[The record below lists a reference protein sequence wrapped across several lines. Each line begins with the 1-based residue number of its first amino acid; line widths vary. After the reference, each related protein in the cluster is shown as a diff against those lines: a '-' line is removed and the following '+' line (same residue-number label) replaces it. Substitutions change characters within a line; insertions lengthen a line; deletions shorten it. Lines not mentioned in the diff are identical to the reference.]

1 VSASTVV
8 GMDLYPL
15 ITVDGQEL
23 SQQIREELAELR
35 VETELCLPGKV
46 TMRFHDAN
54 AKLAQDG
61 TFALGSSVQVK
72 MPAGGSVL
80 IDAII
85 TGVGFDGVIG
95 NESVVR
101 KDGSRAVVSE
111 VVVTA
116 YDKSILFARTCTI
129 KGYLERT
136 ASDIVDEIASAHGLT
151 ASSDTTPS
159 VKVATVA
166 SNDLQTITALADQV
180 GLDWWVSPG
189 NELHF
194 KKPAKTV
201 TATLALGTDSLRSF
215 SAYLSGLVPETVD
228 VRGFLAD
235 GTAVRETS
243 TLSNASTWPES
254 SQGLVGKAVD
264 QRSKILGSTPK
275 VITSRPGLASA
286 EEGATIAA
294 AMAGRLAA
302 AGTLAR
308 GHGDGN
314 ENIKVGSS
322 VKVTGT
328 TAVDGTYHVTKVTHI
343 VRRNGFET
351 RFVAGDRRPNGVVD
365 MLGRTE
371 PTTTMPMLREGL
383 VVGTVTAL
391 GDDGHKGLVKV
402 KIPGLDDDLE
412 LIWGR
417 FVVPGGG
424 GDNGRGL
431 VVLPEIGDDVLVGFE
446 HGDVHRPIVIG
457 GLYRTGKQGDWDV
470 QAGKVVKRRLI
481 TRAGHVFS
489 IGDGT
494 AKPDNNFLFQLSD
507 KTAVMSIA
515 ADKVELTTTALP
527 VKVTDGTATVE
538 LDGSGNV
545 SIKGVKVTI
554 EAQTDLELHG
564 LNVTIKADTKL
575 SVSGLSGEV
584 NTTGQLNVNGGG
596 MLGLKGGMVQI
607 N

>member
-1 VSASTVV
+1 VSTSTVN
-8 GMDLYPL
+8 GMDVYPL
-15 ITVDGQEL
+15 IMVDGQEI
-23 SQQIREELAELR
+23 SAQVRAELAELR
-35 VETELCLPGKV
+35 IETELCLPGKV

-54 AKLAQDG
+54 AKLAKDG
-61 TFALGSSVQVK
+61 TFALGGSVQIK
-72 MPAGGSVL
+72 LPAGGDVM

-85 TGVGFDGVIG
+85 TGVGFDGTIG
-95 NESVVR
+95 NAHVTR
-101 KDGSRAVVSE
+101 KEGSRATVSE

-116 YDKSILFARTCTI
+116 YDKSILLARTCTI

-136 ASDIVDEIASAHGLT
+136 ASDIVNEIASAHGLT
-151 ASSDTTPS
+151 PSSDTTS
-159 VKVATVA
+159 SLKVATVA
-166 SNDLQTITALADQV
+166 STDLQTITALADQL

-189 NELHF
+189 HQLNF
-194 KKPAKTV
+194 KKPDKTV
-201 TATLALGTDSLRSF
+201 TATLALGTDSLKSF

-235 GTAVRETS
+235 GTSIRETS
-243 TLSNASTWPES
+243 TLSGAGTWPDS
-254 SQGLVGKAVD
+254 SDGLVGKAV
-264 QRSKILGSTPK
+264 QKRSRIGGGTPK
-275 VITSRPGLASA
+275 VITGMPGLASA
-286 EEGATIAA
+286 EDGADIAK

-314 ENIKVGSS
+314 ANIKVGSS
-322 VKVTGT
+322 VTITGT

-365 MLGRTE
+365 MLGRVG
-371 PTTTMPMLREGL
+371 PSTMPILREGL

-402 KIPGLDDDLE
+402 KVPGLDDDLE
-412 LIWGR
+412 LTWGR

-446 HGDVHRPIVIG
+446 HGDMHRPIIIG

-470 QAGKVVKRRLI
+470 QDGKVVKRRLI
-481 TRAGHVFS
+481 SRAGHVFS

-507 KTAVMSIA
+507 KTAVMSVA

-527 VKVTDGTATVE
+527 IKVTDGAATVE

-545 SIKGVKVTI
+545 RIKGVKVTI
-554 EAQTDLELHG
+554 EATSDLELHG

-575 SVSGLSGEV
+575 SVSGLTGEV
-584 NTTGQLNVNGGG
+584 NTSGQLSVNGGG
-596 MLGLKGGMVQI
+596 MLELKGGTVQI